1 MNPIS
6 CFIAFAT
13 LILAGCASQ
22 VPATSGT
29 HLVYRDAG
37 GTPTLQ
43 IDYPSADVCR
53 KVEMV
58 ASKNARCQAESASGQ
73 LRASATLRYDPPG
86 MLVEG
91 HYADLARCQTA
102 NSTMARGVELVKPC
116 TAKQ

>member
-1 MNPIS
+1 MSPIPS
-6 CFIAFAT
+6 FIALAA
-13 LILAGCASQ
+13 LVLAGCASQ
-22 VPATSGT
+22 TPASKGT
-29 HLVYRDAG
+29 HLVYRDAAG
-37 GTPTLQ
+37 NPTLQ

-58 ASKNARCQAESASGQ
+58 ASKNARCQPDSASSQ

-91 HYADLARCQTA
+91 HYADLARCQSA